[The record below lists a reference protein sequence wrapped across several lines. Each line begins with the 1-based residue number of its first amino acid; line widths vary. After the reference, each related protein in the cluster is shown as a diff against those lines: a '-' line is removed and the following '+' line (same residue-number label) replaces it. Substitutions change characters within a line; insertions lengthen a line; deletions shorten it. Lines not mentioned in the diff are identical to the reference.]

1 MAGSNCK
8 ILCLT
13 ALLLTGAGG
22 FELRGA
28 HDTGAGDISGDGM
41 KMPVYEKEK
50 LEFIISS
57 SQVEKSGN
65 LITATEPVIELIRPD
80 ADIDAITFMEEMM
93 AYPLREKEKIVVD
106 FWNGRRFSSALLS
119 SIDGQIDQESRIAAG
134 EGPVFLRS
142 PLADLNGVGYVA
154 DYQKH
159 TVLIRSQ
166 VEMVGR
172 MALKTVEDI
181 AAAAEAVR
189 ENPDESLLDTMLVWS
204 DQLFIDLKNN
214 QATLTGNVKLHE
226 TRIEELRCDSMV
238 IHFESRETAA
248 PHREAPAM
256 PDEVIV
262 PGDTFSP
269 DAEAFEE
276 SAEDAADSAPS
287 EAVET
292 PADSAPAEAVETPAE
307 DAPRAQKAFDSSDPL
322 NSGSR
327 RLADIVCEGN
337 VYLKDSKGD
346 LYCGRLTLLFREN
359 DGGENVIDRII
370 CERSVRIIGK
380 KSSDS
385 DENAPAGN
393 SKAEDDGN
401 PLSVLSSGVSSGTI
415 TSDYGELNFPANTG
429 SFIGN
434 VELVDNGGSTL
445 NCDELYLYAKDISPE
460 DGPVPEYRKGDEF
473 PSRIGLTENKE
484 LLRIVAVDN
493 VKLDTTDPRHGRQI
507 ASGSRAVY
515 EVSSREIEL
524 VDEVNGMAS
533 LIRFNDGRKYMSRKL
548 FINLATGDAR
558 GKQFRSVPYK

>member
-1 MAGSNCK
+1 MAGNHCN

-13 ALLLTGAGG
+13 ALLLTGS
-22 FELRGA
+22 FHLRGA
-28 HDTGAGDISGDGM
+28 HDTDAGDISGDGM

-57 SQVEKSGN
+57 SQVEKRGDI
-65 LITATEPVIELIRPD
+65 ITATEPVIELIRPD
-80 ADIDAITFMEEMM
+80 ADIDAITFMEEMT

-119 SIDGQIDQESRIAAG
+119 SIDGQIDQDSRIAAG

-159 TVLIRSQ
+159 TVLIRNQ

-181 AAAAEAVR
+181 AAAAEAAR
-189 ENPDESLLDTMLVWS
+189 ENPEESHLDTMFAWS
-204 DQLFIDLKNN
+204 DQLYIDLKNN

-238 IHFESRETAA
+238 INFEPREKVS
-248 PHREAPAM
+248 PPREAPAM
-256 PDEVIV
+256 PDEVTV
-262 PGDTFSP
+262 PEDTVSP
-269 DAEAFEE
+269 DAE
-276 SAEDAADSAPS
+276 SAGET
-287 EAVET
+287 EA
-292 PADSAPAEAVETPAE
+292 APAETPAE
-307 DAPRAQKAFDSSDPL
+307 TAEAAPAETPAETADAPAAAAPDAKETFDSSDPL

-327 RLADIVCEGN
+327 RLANIICEGN

-346 LYCGRLTLLFREN
+346 LYCGRLTLLFKEN
-359 DGGENVIDRII
+359 EKGENAVDRII
-370 CERSVRIIGK
+370 CERGVRIVGRKTSDGAEGASSGK
-380 KSSDS
+380 SES
-385 DENAPAGN
+385 EA
-393 SKAEDDGN
+393 DGN
-401 PLSVLSSGVSSGTI
+401 PLAMLSSGVSSGTI

-429 SFIGN
+429 SFLGG
-434 VELVDNGGSTL
+434 VELVDDGGSTL

-460 DGPVPEYRKGDEF
+460 DGPVPEYRKDDEF

-484 LLRIVAVDN
+484 LLRIVAVDH

-507 ASGSRAVY
+507 AAGSRAVY

-533 LIRFNDGRKYMSRKL
+533 LIRINDGRKYMSRKL

-558 GKQFRSVPYK
+558 GKNFRAVPYK